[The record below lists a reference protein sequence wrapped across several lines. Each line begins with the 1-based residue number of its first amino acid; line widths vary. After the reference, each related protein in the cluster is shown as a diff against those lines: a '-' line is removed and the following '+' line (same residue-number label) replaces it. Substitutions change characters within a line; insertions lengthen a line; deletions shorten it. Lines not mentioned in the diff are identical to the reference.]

1 MTNQTPAL
9 KMHTGRCHCGAV
21 RFSVE
26 IDASKGTQ
34 CNCTICRRVNQVGAS
49 VKPAAFQLL
58 QGKESL
64 TTYANRI
71 GARYFCKVCGI
82 HTHGDGDLPELGG
95 KFVSVNFNTFE
106 EFDAADI
113 EVGHWDGRHDNWH
126 AGLRAKPWPLTPTK
140 PASTSTSAH

>member
-82 HTHGDGDLPELGG
+82 ESFAYGQMPDGKPM
-95 KFVSVNFNTFE
+95 
-106 EFDAADI
+106 AAI
-113 EVGHWDGRHDNWH
+113 NANCLDGVEPRKLESHHHN
-126 AGLRAKPWPLTPTK
+126 GRAN
-140 PASTSTSAH
+140 